1 MKKFEAIRQAIK
13 DLSQDQRNYK
23 PLRKPS
29 NAMDSDKTAGLTP
42 QGAQLLVIK
51 NKYEL
56 RHLFQAYSILKDKQR
71 PETKKKEISESY
83 VTKLVEKYGVDL

>member
-13 DLSQDQRNYK
+13 TLSEDQKKYK

-29 NAMDSDKTAGLTP
+29 NIKADDPDSPEWYQQA
-42 QGAQLLVIK
+42 VRS

-56 RHLFQAYSILKDKQR
+56 RHLFQAYSVLKGKQR
-71 PETKKKEISESY
+71 QETKRKEISESY
-83 VTKLVEKYGVDL
+83 VTKLVQQYGDNL